1 MVPAFTAA
9 DKTLGTLTECTSETQ
24 NLDCK
29 CKERVLHF
37 LFVFTYPFKKKKKK
51 NHDTREIKVRRSVG
65 FFDVFRGRL

>member
-9 DKTLGTLTECTSETQ
+9 DKILKTLTECTSETQ

-37 LFVFTYPFKKKKKK
+37 LFVFTSLFKKKI
-51 NHDTREIKVRRSVG
+51 NHAIREIKVRRSVG